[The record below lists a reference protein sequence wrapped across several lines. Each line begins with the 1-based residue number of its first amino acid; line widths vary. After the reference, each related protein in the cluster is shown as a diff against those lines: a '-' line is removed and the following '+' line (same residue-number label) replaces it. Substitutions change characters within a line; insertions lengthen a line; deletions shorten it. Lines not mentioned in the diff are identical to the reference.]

1 VNAEQVLDILE
12 AFYAQPVAALRR
24 RGRGRPRP
32 SPWAFIRELRLG
44 TGKVGRRKM
53 RNSEGVNPSIAQP
66 KHIKQRID
74 GWAYNTWPSCREAH
88 AFEIKVSRSDF
99 LSELAKPKKREAAM
113 LVSNKFYF
121 VTTEGVVRSPEEI
134 PDGCGW
140 MEVSERGIE
149 LHMEPTTDRELP
161 ENLPTYFVNSLIRRA
176 GRVRD

>member
-1 VNAEQVLDILE
+1 MNAEQVLDILE
-12 AFYAQPVAALRR
+12 EFYSKPVESPPR
-24 RGRGRPRP
+24 RGRRGRTRP
-32 SPWAFIRELRLG
+32 SPWACIRELRLG
-44 TGKVGRRKM
+44 TGRVSRR
-53 RNSEGVNPSIAQP
+53 RGVVQP
-66 KHIKQRID
+66 RHIKQRID
-74 GWAYNTWPSCREAH
+74 CWMYNTWPSCREAH

-121 VTTEGVVRSPEEI
+121 VTTPGVVRSPEEI

-149 LHMEPTTDRELP
+149 LHMEPTVDRELP

-176 GRVRD
+176 GRMEKRIID